1 MAQSITLERT
11 SSGTPV
17 WITGD
22 GPPVILIHGV
32 LMDHRMW
39 DRQVLELSN
48 HYRVYRIDMLGHGDA
63 PAPPRKPSLNDF
75 VGQVE
80 EVVET
85 FCPGEAPVIG
95 GFSMGGLVTQA
106 YGITHHKR
114 VGGLVILN
122 AVYDRTA
129 EESAI
134 VQARSKMMASEGVE
148 AAISAARKRWFRAEE
163 FEAQGTLIDE
173 ICDWMR
179 HGDFTIKCKAHWV
192 FATSDDQTVGRLG
205 EITCPTLIMTGDGD
219 AGSPPH
225 MSVAMASA
233 IHDTELHIF
242 GRQQHMMPVLDATR
256 VNQVLRSFINRV
268 TSN

>member
-39 DRQVLELSN
+39 DRQVLDLSN

-106 YGITHHKR
+106 YGITHHKS
-114 VGGLVILN
+114 VGGLIILN
-122 AVYDRTA
+122 AVYNRTA

-179 HGDFTIKCKAHWV
+179 HGNFTIK
-192 FATSDDQTVGRLG
+192 
-205 EITCPTLIMTGDGD
+205 
-219 AGSPPH
+219 
-225 MSVAMASA
+225 
-233 IHDTELHIF
+233 
-242 GRQQHMMPVLDATR
+242 
-256 VNQVLRSFINRV
+256 
-268 TSN
+268 